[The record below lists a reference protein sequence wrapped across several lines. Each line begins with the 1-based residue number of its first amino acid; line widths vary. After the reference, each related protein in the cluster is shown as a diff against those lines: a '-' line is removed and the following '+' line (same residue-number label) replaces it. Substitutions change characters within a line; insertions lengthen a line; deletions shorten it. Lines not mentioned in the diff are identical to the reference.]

1 MPQSCLYLQW
11 AIKELVGWN
20 LDDEV
25 KSKVYFIGTVSLCR
39 LVRNRSGEF
48 RIIIEDVIPQQTAA
62 VEDEQGKFHERLFI

>member
-1 MPQSCLYLQW
+1 MLQSCLYLQW